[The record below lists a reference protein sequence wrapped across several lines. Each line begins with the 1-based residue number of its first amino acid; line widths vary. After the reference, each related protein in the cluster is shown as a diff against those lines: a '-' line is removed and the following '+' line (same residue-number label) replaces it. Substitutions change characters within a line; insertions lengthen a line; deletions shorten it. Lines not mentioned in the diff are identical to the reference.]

1 MISKKLVEALIAEKI
16 DGTSTFV
23 VSLTISASNQIHVL
37 LDDDEGLSIDRCVE
51 LSRQIEH
58 NLDRESEDFELSVSS
73 PGLDKP
79 LMVQRQYPKNIGRT
93 LKVTTVDGQK
103 VEGEL
108 KRADENVIVIQ
119 TKVKERIEG
128 RKKKEWVIT
137 DHEIAYAS
145 IDQAKVVIKF

>member
-1 MISKKLVEALIAEKI
+1 MISKQLVQQLIDEKI
-16 DGTSTFV
+16 TGTSTFL

-58 NLDRESEDFELSVSS
+58 NMDRELEDFELSVSS

-79 LMVQRQYPKNIGRT
+79 LMVKRQYPKNIGRS
-93 LKVTTVDGQK
+93 LKVTTTDEQK
-103 VEGEL
+103 IEGEL
-108 KRADENVIVIQ
+108 ISADDEKIVIQ
-119 TKVKERIEG
+119 TKVKERVEG

-137 DHEIAYAS
+137 DHEITYAS